1 MQLIPLILLICSASL
16 AHSEVRIVDGD
27 TFDLDGVRIR
37 IDGIDAPEFGQRCGA
52 WMCGKAALEQLS
64 ALVGDG
70 GLTCNSHG
78 EDGYGRTIAT
88 CYVGSTDIG
97 AEMVRTG
104 YAWAFVKYS
113 DKYMAQE
120 AQARSD
126 HLGIWQYNSVPAWK
140 YRAAKWTAAEQVA
153 PQGCPIKGNISESGK
168 IYHAPWSPWYEKTR
182 VDEAKGERWF
192 CSEADAVASGWRA
205 PRWK

>member
-52 WMCGKAALEQLS
+52 WSCGKAALEQLS

-70 GLTCNSHG
+70 GLICDSHG

-126 HLGIWQYNSVPAWK
+126 HLGIWQYNSVPAWE

-192 CSEADAVASGWRA
+192 CGEANAVASGWRA